1 MLFSL
6 LIFYYCFP
14 PVRSFK
20 LWLCNTHVFIL
31 NHCVC
36 FHIFFFL
43 VASKEQRKVHRLRNN
58 KLSAYPVSVSWLSV
72 IYPPSRHRLTE
83 HRKQSE
89 RKKKKIKEQLSELP
103 GWTSDTCCS
112 SSAGKLWI
120 CWEEKMSSEGKTTG
134 WVFLTLLV
142 FLILL
147 ARIALFSLLIS
158 NRYLPPTFFLL
169 LIFKTK
175 NTTEFMTG
183 TGLRPGRTACSPY
196 LLTALYVAWRWA
208 VCHPF
213 PRRLQRNAD
222 SGLSPKTDLRAA
234 RSLQQRFVHQ
244 TKNTQ

>member
-1 MLFSL
+1 MYLFWITVFAFVYFSFLWHQKSREKFIVSETTNCLRTRSL
-6 LIFYYCFP
+6 SRGCQ
-14 PVRSFK
+14 
-20 LWLCNTHVFIL
+20 WFIL
-31 NHCVC
+31 R
-36 FHIFFFL
+36 
-43 VASKEQRKVHRLRNN
+43 VATAWQNTGNNQRGTSEEEEN
-58 KLSAYPVSVSWLSV
+58 KG
-72 IYPPSRHRLTE
+72 
-83 HRKQSE
+83 
-89 RKKKKIKEQLSELP
+89 IKEQLSELP

-147 ARIALFSLLIS
+147 TRIALFSLLIS

-183 TGLRPGRTACSPY
+183 TGLRPGRTVCSPY
-196 LLTALYVAWRWA
+196 PLTALCVAWRWA

-222 SGLSPKTDLRAA
+222 SGLSFPKAIVL
-234 RSLQQRFVHQ
+234 LQ
-244 TKNTQ
+244 